1 MGDYIVCPGHVQQ
14 LISTVSKE
22 KHFLT
27 KNDLQPEDKMNF
39 LAAEKVCSPDVI
51 RLLEG
56 IPESEATRAYLNLI
70 SPRADDEFGEGI
82 LGNQKFKKM
91 YYLNVSESG
100 IDSR

>member
-1 MGDYIVCPGHVQQ
+1 MNPMFSKIKNSRYIKLS
-14 LISTVSKE
+14 LIACVK
-22 KHFLT
+22 
-27 KNDLQPEDKMNF
+27 
-39 LAAEKVCSPDVI
+39 
-51 RLLEG
+51 
-56 IPESEATRAYLNLI
+56 LNCDFICLIILFVYI

>member
-1 MGDYIVCPGHVQQ
+1 MNVATDR
-14 LISTVSKE
+14 IS
-22 KHFLT
+22 
-27 KNDLQPEDKMNF
+27 
-39 LAAEKVCSPDVI
+39 
-51 RLLEG
+51 
-56 IPESEATRAYLNLI
+56 YY

>member
-1 MGDYIVCPGHVQQ
+1 MYF
-14 LISTVSKE
+14 LSTLGMS
-22 KHFLT
+22 
-27 KNDLQPEDKMNF
+27 
-39 LAAEKVCSPDVI
+39 
-51 RLLEG
+51 
-56 IPESEATRAYLNLI
+56 YYY

>member
-1 MGDYIVCPGHVQQ
+1 MNRPFKILEQSTLLWNNLKRKVTVPSTRLTLRGGETKPGTQE
-14 LISTVSKE
+14 IIINT
-22 KHFLT
+22 
-27 KNDLQPEDKMNF
+27 N
-39 LAAEKVCSPDVI
+39 
-51 RLLEG
+51 
-56 IPESEATRAYLNLI
+56 

>member
-1 MGDYIVCPGHVQQ
+1 M
-14 LISTVSKE
+14 S
-22 KHFLT
+22 FLT
-27 KNDLQPEDKMNF
+27 HPN
-39 LAAEKVCSPDVI
+39 
-51 RLLEG
+51 
-56 IPESEATRAYLNLI
+56 